1 LIVVARTVI
10 VGARHLQ
17 GAGTGSIKPPGPA
30 CGLGHSTGSN
40 IQDNL
45 LFRPGATGG
54 SPRFWDVSFR
64 RPLAVAVGALVI
76 PLGFAQAASAQ
87 PQPGAPS
94 NLGLCSSYLAQL
106 PSPPGVA
113 NVRALVNHLI
123 IDGGYEVST
132 PGELYS
138 QRAHEHPTD
147 SAQQE
152 CLKRPQDP

>member
-1 LIVVARTVI
+1 M
-10 VGARHLQ
+10 
-17 GAGTGSIKPPGPA
+17 S
-30 CGLGHSTGSN
+30 S
-40 IQDNL
+40 
-45 LFRPGATGG
+45 
-54 SPRFWDVSFR
+54 R
-64 RPLAVAVGALVI
+64 RPLAVALGALVL
-76 PLGFAQAASAQ
+76 PLVFAQAASAQ

-106 PSPPGVA
+106 PAPPEVP

-123 IDGGYEVST
+123 TNGGYEVST
-132 PGELYS
+132 PGQLYS